1 MEVSCPKAP
10 KDVKLGRSPGWK
22 PGRAE
27 RTKLCIYV
35 YVQKKAEVS
44 QRKNLI
50 DNTRDLHGK
59 HTSVVASLRK
69 PDEFARVDTVMALE
83 RQPGEM
89 RGYWKYHA
97 PSKWFKQA
105 KTGGKINN
113 EKAGLLLD
121 FGAEVSNLD
130 AAFAR
135 KIGCYV
141 DESRQ
146 QECVGIGEGVY
157 VTKGRTKIKVT
168 LAGSL
173 VYFFDVWLGEMTGQD
188 AILGMDFMVLAGIRL
203 DLADGTL
210 CLPDEIR
217 IQLSG
222 RRPLYGEH
230 VSAVCLEEL
239 EVIEAGQKIEIPLRS
254 KPSEKLWLTRGEH
267 WIPTLVEGV
276 GWRRYLQ
283 VTNTSDRTR
292 CLPAHTQVGM
302 WLSGDR
308 VPKRQGFATVGSRRY
323 AEWQNLVLQATTDA
337 VSEEEA
343 LIVEPAGPKVDHPQY
358 DPSKSILKH
367 PAAVSNQIVKVS
379 DRREGEDTAE
389 EMPEGDETEGPTKTK
404 PIETALEPPTASQPL
419 EDHQVCISEGGQ
431 LFAENVDCHM
441 AVLPEITMTT
451 EDVKLQDFRIEN
463 DGENTPEEVDRLRKI
478 IWSRQHLL
486 LGKGN
491 ALPPAARGV

>member
-1 MEVSCPKAP
+1 
-10 KDVKLGRSPGWK
+10 
-22 PGRAE
+22 
-27 RTKLCIYV
+27 
-35 YVQKKAEVS
+35 
-44 QRKNLI
+44 
-50 DNTRDLHGK
+50 
-59 HTSVVASLRK
+59 
-69 PDEFARVDTVMALE
+69 MALE
-83 RQPGEM
+83 LLPGEM

-105 KTGGKINN
+105 KTRGKINN
-113 EKAGLLLD
+113 EKADLLLD
-121 FGAEVSNLD
+121 SGAEVSILD

-135 KIGCYV
+135 KVGCYV

-173 VYFFDVWLGEMTGQD
+173 VYFFDVWVGEMTDQD
-188 AILGMDFMVLAGIRL
+188 AILGMDFMAPAGIRL

-230 VSAVCLEEL
+230 VSAVRLEEL
-239 EVIEAGQKIEIPLRS
+239 EIIEAGQKIEIPLRS

-267 WIPTLVEGV
+267 WISTLVEGS
-276 GWRRYLQ
+276 GWRRYLE
-283 VTNTSDRTR
+283 VTNISDRTR

-308 VPKRQGFATVGSRRY
+308 VPRRQGFVTVGSRRY

-337 VSEEEA
+337 VIKEEA
-343 LIVEPAGPKVDHPQY
+343 LIVEPPGPMVNHPQY
-358 DPSKSILKH
+358 DLPKSILKR
-367 PAAVSNQIVKVS
+367 PAAVSNQIAKVS
-379 DRREGEDTAE
+379 DRREDENTAE
-389 EMPEGDETEGPTKTK
+389 EMSEGNETGGPTKTR
-404 PIETALEPPTASQPL
+404 PIENTQEPPTASQPL
-419 EDHQVCISEGGQ
+419 EDDQVCISEGGEV
-431 LFAENVDCHM
+431 FAEDGDSQM
-441 AVLPEITMTT
+441 AVLPEVTTTT
-451 EDVKLQDFRIEN
+451 EDVKLEDIRIEN
-463 DGENTPEEVDRLRKI
+463 DGESTPEEVDRLRKI
-478 IWSRQHLL
+478 IWNRQHLL

-491 ALPPAARGV
+491 ALPPAARGVVYDIDTGTPSR